1 MSAVAFMRS
10 QQWIRATTSKPR
22 LNEGLTYSYF
32 CSPSASS
39 KPILF
44 LSHGFPSASFLW
56 RKQVPFFQQL
66 GYGLIVPDHLGYGGT
81 DKPTD
86 PKLYVGRGL
95 AADMVDILDAE
106 GVTQVV
112 AIGHD
117 WGSYLVSRMLHYCPH
132 RVSACA
138 FFAVGYKPAEGDV
151 NLITRTE
158 QIKNVVGYDLLAY
171 QRFFVQPDAP
181 ALIERNIDSFIN
193 LLYPET
199 PELWKKNMSVDG
211 GTRAWLEGNTITSL
225 PSYMTPEDKEV
236 LRKSLLSGGLS
247 APLCWY
253 KAQVEEANLEEDAK
267 LSPSARDIAQPF
279 LYVAFTKDYLA
290 LPILSDPI
298 HGKYVKGPM
307 TRKEIDGDH
316 WGVMSHAAELN
327 EILLEWMGSLASVRS

>member
-1 MSAVAFMRS
+1 MDQGNYKQTRTK
-10 QQWIRATTSKPR
+10 R
-22 LNEGLTYSYF
+22 GLTYSYYF
-32 CSPSASS
+32 SPPASS

-44 LSHGFPSASFLW
+44 FSHGFPSASFLW

-95 AADMVDILDAE
+95 AEDMVDILDAE
-106 GVTQVV
+106 GVAQVV

-117 WGSYLVSRMLHYCPH
+117 WGSYLMSRMLHYCSH

-138 FFAVGYKPAEGDV
+138 FFAVGYIPAEGAV
-151 NLITRTE
+151 NLITWTE
-158 QIKNVVGYDLLAY
+158 QIKNAFGYDLFAY
-171 QRFFVQPDAP
+171 QRFFVEPDAP

-193 LLYPET
+193 LIYPET
-199 PELWKKNMSVDG
+199 PELWKKDVSVDG
-211 GTRAWLEGNTITSL
+211 GARAWIEGNTTTSL
-225 PSYMTPEDKEV
+225 PSYMTPEQDKEV

-253 KAQVEEANLEEDAK
+253 KAQMEEANLEEDAK
-267 LSPSARDIAQPF
+267 LSPSAQDIAQPF
-279 LYVAFTKDYLA
+279 LYVAFNKDYVV
-290 LPILSDPI
+290 LPIMGDTI
-298 HGKYVKGPM
+298 HDKYVKGPM

-327 EILLEWMGSLASVRS
+327 EILLEWMGNLTSVKL

>member
-1 MSAVAFMRS
+1 MDQSNYKQTKTKR
-10 QQWIRATTSKPR
+10 
-22 LNEGLTYSYF
+22 GLTYSYF

-158 QIKNVVGYDLLAY
+158 QIKKRG
-171 QRFFVQPDAP
+171 R
-181 ALIERNIDSFIN
+181 IDSFIN

-199 PELWKKNMSVDG
+199 PELWKKNMS
-211 GTRAWLEGNTITSL
+211 
-225 PSYMTPEDKEV
+225 DKEV